1 MTKHLR
7 FLIVL
12 LMTLVWSAGWA
23 AESVYKTLSFPDDNK
38 ANNKVQVYTSTWTA
52 KIGSDSWSIVNFNN
66 NKWENSW
73 TYIKC
78 GNKGSASIATLTNTT
93 AFDKAITK
101 VVVNASKI
109 KSVSNIN
116 SIKLE
121 TSKQANFSSIAETV
135 TLEENNIKQGNL
147 TFKLSAP
154 IENGYY
160 RLTFDCQK
168 TSKTNTGNVQVDQV
182 EYYINDSKTSTTLT
196 FPQQSLIYA
205 TTDDLTSFTGQT
217 ATLTADGTAL
227 TGKTITYSKSGDDIF
242 SSFDTTNGT
251 LALNGNAGTA
261 TVTATFDGSNDDTY
275 ASSSASYEITVKEV
289 IKDIATLKEKLT
301 TSYQYF
307 TLKLTDA
314 IVTYKSGN
322 TLYLQD
328 KTGGIYCS
336 GTTTLADKDK
346 VNGLVNIRARVSNRQ
361 RTITQFTLAEGATI
375 ENNVEFTP
383 EVVTLA
389 QLNDNIDKYEN
400 MRVKVVAATATAAM
414 NNNQTTI
421 TQDGASLVLYSKNT
435 LIWDFVADD
444 VLDIEGYPVTYT
456 NSSNTLKE
464 LLVYKKSDVEINSS
478 VVATTL
484 SFDTETTA
492 FNVEKNSESSFVA
505 PKAVVKDAKGNVVE
519 GAKITYVSDA
529 PTIASVAEN
538 GNVTFGSAF
547 GTATITASY
556 AGDDTHKPATSI
568 FYTITYSKIP
578 TEMAWSESSVS
589 VNIGQQPSLPTL
601 TLTAHGEDILAGK
614 TITYSS
620 SDESLVSIDE
630 FSGKMHIDAKAGS
643 TTITATFV
651 GDDTYAEATAKYT
664 LNVIDPNKTD
674 VTFDFTKPENYG
686 YAKPASGKATE
697 LSDGDKLV
705 SNEVIITNV
714 KGNATNKTRFFNSS
728 KGVITFRIYSGAIL
742 TVEAPAGFAINRIDF
757 IDSPNG
763 TKGFVKNF
771 TFSTGELKSSVWAG
785 LAEKLTMEV
794 PDDQVFL
801 ENMTVNLVKV
811 ENVTLNE
818 SEINTIEAKALA
830 NVTLNRT
837 MKAGVWNTF
846 CVPFSIDATQI
857 ASQFGEGTQIAKFE
871 DSIDDE
877 IQFTTLTSNEIVAG
891 EPYIVKPINA
901 ADSYSF
907 TNVSVAATDP
917 ITKGGG
923 EYISFKGI
931 YNPTDITKGLPANTF
946 AAGIVGN
953 VVKKAVSGSNM
964 NGFRAFFTIPGGEGA
979 PSSYMLKIDGTATSI
994 NTINGAEVV
1003 VDAPVY
1009 NLQGQRVDG
1018 NSLTP
1023 GIYVK
1028 AGKKFVVK

>member
-12 LMTLVWSAGWA
+12 LMTLVWSTGGAQTTVVQTKFNALSDNNINGDKNVSYSSA
-23 AESVYKTLSFPDDNK
+23 KGGGTANPNITDNEIRLFQKASKQKYGGTITIKASEGYELQSVSIGSSMATSIAYTIDSDKTLSTTK
-38 ANNKVQVYTSTWTA
+38 QLGAGKVYTVT
-52 KIGSDSWSIVNFNN
+52 
-66 NKWENSW
+66 EL
-73 TYIKC
+73 
-78 GNKGSASIATLTNTT
+78 SA
-93 AFDKAITK
+93 
-101 VVVNASKI
+101 
-109 KSVSNIN
+109 N
-116 SIKLE
+116 SI
-121 TSKQANFSSIAETV
+121 
-135 TLEENNIKQGNL
+135 
-147 TFKLSAP
+147 TFYCM
-154 IENGYY
+154 G
-160 RLTFDCQK
+160 
-168 TSKTNTGNVQVDQV
+168 TSKTTRLYVNKLSVTYSEAGSSN
-182 EYYINDSKTSTTLT
+182 KTSTTLT
-196 FPQQSLIYA
+196 FPKQSLTYA
-205 TTDDLTSFTGQT
+205 TTDDLKSFTGQT
-217 ATLTADGTAL
+217 ATLTADGTTL
-227 TGKTITYSKSGDDIF
+227 TGKTITYSKSGDNIF
-242 SSFDTTNGT
+242 SSFDATNGT
-251 LALNGNAGTA
+251 LALNGNPGTA

-275 ASSSASYEITVKEV
+275 ASSSASYTITVKEV

-301 TSYQYF
+301 TNYQYF

-314 IVTYKSGN
+314 IVTYKSGT
-322 TLYLQD
+322 TLYIQD

-336 GTTTLADKDK
+336 GTTTLANKDK
-346 VNGLVNIRARVSNRQ
+346 VNGLVNIRARVSNGQ
-361 RTITQFTLAEGATI
+361 RTITQFTLAEDATI

-435 LIWDFVADD
+435 LNWDFVADD
-444 VLDIEGYPVTYT
+444 VLDIEGYPITYT

-484 SFDTETTA
+484 SFDTTENA
-492 FNVEKNSESSFVA
+492 FKVFKGSEDSFTA
-505 PKAVVKDAKGNVVE
+505 PKAIVKDAAGEVVA
-519 GAKITYVSDA
+519 GAKITYESNA
-529 PTIASVAEN
+529 PTIASVGEN
-538 GNVTFGSAF
+538 GNVTFGTEV
-547 GTATITASY
+547 GEATITANY
-556 AGDDTHKPATSI
+556 AGDETHKPAKSI
-568 FYTITYSKIP
+568 FYTITYSKVA
-578 TEMAWSESSVS
+578 TVMAWSESSVS
-589 VNIGQQPSLPTL
+589 VNIGEVLSAPTL
-601 TLTAHGEDILAGK
+601 TLTANGENILAGK
-614 TITYSS
+614 TIQYSS
-620 SDESLVSIDE
+620 SNEEVAMIDE
-630 FSGKMHIDAKAGS
+630 TGIVLMGKAGS
-643 TTITATFV
+643 AKISATFA
-651 GDDTYAEATAKYT
+651 GDDTYAAASAEYT

-674 VTFDFTKPENYG
+674 VTFDFTKPEDYG
-686 YAKPASGKATE
+686 YGKPASGKPTE

-705 SNEVIITNV
+705 SNGVIITNV
-714 KGNATNKTRFFNSS
+714 KGGTSTTTRFLNS
-728 KGVITFRIYSGAIL
+728 KDVVTFRVYAGAIL
-742 TVEAPAGFAINRIDF
+742 TVEAPAGSAINKIDF
-757 IDSPNG
+757 TDSSNG
-763 TKGFVKNF
+763 DTKGSIKNF
-771 TFSTGELKSSVWAG
+771 TFSTGELNLNTWTG
-785 LAEKLTMEV
+785 LAKKLTMEV
-794 PDDQVFL
+794 PDGQVFL
-801 ENMTVNLVKV
+801 LNMTVNLVKV
-811 ENVTLNE
+811 ENVTLDE
-818 SEINTIEAKALA
+818 TATSTIEAKSIA
-830 NVTLNRT
+830 NVTLKRT

-857 ASQFGEGTQIAKFE
+857 ASQFGEGTQIAKFV

-891 EPYIVKPINA
+891 EPYLVKPINA

-917 ITKGGG
+917 TTKGGG

-964 NGFRAFFTIPGGEGA
+964 NGFRAFFIIPGGEGA